1 MARSDGARQWAIVLS
16 ELAGVRVAVEWERPA
31 WRVRWVDGPTRLVL
45 MDRAAALSRYRVGAP
60 LTAQDMR
67 FARSSSGLARALAWL
82 TLADQ
87 AGLPGAVDRVERLV
101 EDTGYPQNRAD
112 GADLAAAE
120 LLNRLS
126 GGESV
131 QMGRLLAAASPPVP
145 PRPSARSAADLAGEV
160 VSFRWPIG
168 GPPAELLGGSTSIEP
183 LVPSDAG
190 APEELRTCARC
201 HTPLPPTHGR
211 GRPAR
216 FCGGACRVA
225 AHRASRRGQRS
236 TDRGSGSGTAK
247 DEPR

>member
-31 WRVRWVDGPTRLVL
+31 WRVRWVDGPTLLVL

-87 AGLPGAVDRVERLV
+87 AGRPGAVDRVEQLV
-101 EDTGYPQNRAD
+101 EDTGYPQDRVD
-112 GADLAAAE
+112 EGDLAAAE

-131 QMGRLLAAASPPVP
+131 HMGRLLAAASLPVP
-145 PRPSARSAADLAGEV
+145 PRPSARSAPDLAGGV

-168 GPPAELLGGSTSIEP
+168 GPPAELLGSSTSTEP
-183 LVPSDAG
+183 LVPSDAE

-225 AHRASRRGQRS
+225 AHRASRRGP
-236 TDRGSGSGTAK
+236 TVH
-247 DEPR
+247 